1 MLTTTYAGYSDVG
14 RKRSRND
21 DRWAADPALRLYL
34 VADGVGSSTHGDR
47 AAERVVELLP
57 TYVARHLA
65 GPGVGEAEAP
75 ARFGQ
80 AVVKLSEDLY
90 AHSRRTESSLAGAN
104 TTVVATLI
112 VGSRAVIAHLGDSRA
127 YLYRHGRMQRLT
139 SDHTIV
145 QAVIDAGE
153 LSVEEAAHHPN
164 RSVLTRHVLM
174 APPARPDVSVLDL
187 QPGDRILLC
196 SDGLHGLVNDEALA
210 AILTDH
216 PDPAD
221 ACRALID
228 AANQAGGTDNITAV
242 VVDAGRA
249 PAQHRAPDRPPVQ
262 SARPPGRPTPE
273 IGTAPAPPPPPP
285 PPAPAQAPPAPP
297 PPARPPRRRR
307 GPRLG
312 SIAAVVAVVAV
323 LVAAAITGYLL
334 WPRPR
339 PTASH
344 SQTVQPA
351 QSPAPHGQTVLPF
364 TGLNPPDTLAVD
376 SAGNVYI
383 TDSGNNRVLKLATGG
398 GAPTVLPFTGLNEP
412 DGVAVDAAGNVYV
425 ADNRNNRVLR
435 LGTGEGA
442 QTELPFAD
450 LKNPGSVAVDAAGNV
465 YVVDFGHNRVLKL
478 APGPDAEAQPVY
490 HGLNL
495 PLCVA
500 ADAVGNLYLTDN
512 GTNQVLKLAAGSSTI
527 TPLPFTGLSSPHDVA
542 VDAGGNVYAADFGN
556 NRVLR
561 LAAGSGTQTVLPFSG
576 LSYPQGIAVDRAGN
590 VFVTNT
596 GNGRVVKLPAQ

>member
-21 DRWAADPALRLYL
+21 DRWAADPAQRLYI

-47 AAERVVELLP
+47 AAERVVEQLP

-65 GPGVGEAEAP
+65 GPDVGEAEAP

-80 AVVKLSEDLY
+80 AVVQLSEDLY

-104 TTVVATLI
+104 TTVVAALI

-127 YLYRHGRMQRLT
+127 YLYRHGRIKQLT

-153 LSVEEAAHHPN
+153 LSAEDAAHHPN

-174 APPARPDVSVLDL
+174 APPARPDISVLDL

-196 SDGLHGLVNDEALA
+196 SDGLHGLVNDETLA
-210 AILTDH
+210 SILADH

-221 ACRALID
+221 ACRALVD

-242 VVDAGRA
+242 VVDAGRV
-249 PAQHRAPDRPPVQ
+249 PTQQRAPDRPPVQ
-262 SARPPGRPTPE
+262 SARPAGRPPPE
-273 IGTAPAPPPPPP
+273 IGTAPVPPPPPPAPVPP
-285 PPAPAQAPPAPP
+285 PPAPAQA

-307 GPRLG
+307 GPRWGL
-312 SIAAVVAVVAV
+312 IAAVVAVVAV
-323 LVAAAITGYLL
+323 LVAAAVTGYLL
-334 WPRPR
+334 RPR

-344 SQTVQPA
+344 TQAVQPA
-351 QSPAPHGQTVLPF
+351 QSTAPHAQTILPF
-364 TGLNPPDTLAVD
+364 SGLSPPDTLAVD

-383 TDSGNNRVLKLATGG
+383 TDSGNNRVLKLATGES
-398 GAPTVLPFTGLNEP
+398 APTVLPFTGLNEP

-425 ADNRNNRVLR
+425 ADNGNNRVLR
-435 LGTGEGA
+435 LGTGGGA
-442 QTELPFAD
+442 QTELPFTD

-478 APGPDAEAQPVY
+478 APSPDAEAQPVY

-527 TPLPFTGLSSPHDVA
+527 TPMPFTGLSSPHDVA

-556 NRVLR
+556 NRVLK

-576 LSYPQGIAVDRAGN
+576 LSYPQGVAVDRAGS
-590 VFVTNT
+590 VYVTNT